1 MSESLFRKASLDSI
15 SSPEQLND
23 YIKVS
28 TPSVWIVLAAL
39 IILVVAVLVW
49 GFTGSLPTTVN
60 APCAVLDGGITCF
73 LTTEDTARVQVGQT
87 AWITGSGLSEQEGSV
102 VSISAIPVSA
112 AEVLDELNSDYL
124 AQLLVVDA
132 FAFKVIIA
140 PDEGDYSHQQI
151 LDVRIVTESIRPIDF
166 LLR

>member
-39 IILVVAVLVW
+39 IILAAAVLVW

-60 APCAVLDGGITCF
+60 APCAVLDGEITCF
-73 LTTEDTARVQVGQT
+73 LTTDETARVQVGQP
-87 AWITGSGLSEQEGSV
+87 AWITGSGPSEVEGSV
-102 VSISAIPVSA
+102 SDIGIIPVSA
-112 AEVLDELNSDYL
+112 AEVIEELKSDYL
-124 AQLLVVDA
+124 AQLLVVEA
-132 FAFKVIIA
+132 FAFKVIIL
-140 PDEGDYSHQQI
+140 PDEGDFSNQQV